1 MEHVKFVEDCEEVFR
16 ISVDAMQPGRFLVD
30 LIPACEVLAYAD
42 ERTLT
47 VYPVKHIPS
56 WIPGSPRG
64 YGEPLKKRLMTVFGA
79 PFDYVQS
86 KMVRFTL
93 GLKGVRRTLGLGF
106 WTELSI
112 DYGGRTPQAPRGESE
127 HIGPGRRRRQM
138 DGWPASLRLAADSLS
153 AHLSLIWM
161 DSWSRNRTPST
172 YVAPSSRLTLLS
184 DTCLSLDLS
193 PRDGAKHERPAEGS
207 SRDRSRRT
215 GLAAAQR
222 RRL

>member
-42 ERTLT
+42 ERMLT
-47 VYPVKHIPS
+47 VSPVKHIPS

-64 YGEPLKKRLMTVFGA
+64 YAEPLKKRLMTVFGV

-93 GLKGVRRTLGLGF
+93 GLEGMRQTLGLGF

-112 DYGGRTPQAPRGESE
+112 DYSGRTPQAPRGESE
-127 HIGPGRRRRQM
+127 HIAPGRRRRQM
-138 DGWPASLRLAADSLS
+138 DGWPASLQLAADSLP
-153 AHLSLIWM
+153 AHLSLIWT
-161 DSWSRNRTPST
+161 DSWSRNRTAST
-172 YVAPSSRLTLLS
+172 SAAPSLRLTLLRRMP
-184 DTCLSLDLS
+184 LS
-193 PRDGAKHERPAEGS
+193 
-207 SRDRSRRT
+207 
-215 GLAAAQR
+215 
-222 RRL
+222 